1 MAMNRR
7 RELGIF
13 LTWTAMGL
21 LESGKAY
28 VYARLRGGDPTLV
41 GSLIGNM
48 PWWYGW
54 AALTPVAFALA
65 ARFRIDR
72 PPVGRRIAV
81 HVVAAGALSVIH
93 LFAVGMLFFHT
104 RPTGF
109 PSFWKQFDAWTDN
122 FLMLDM
128 LTYVAIVGAWYAM
141 EYYGR
146 ARRSEL
152 SEAQLEAR
160 AAQLESRMT
169 AARLDA
175 LRMELNPHFLFNTLN
190 AISGLVRRKE
200 NEAAVQTLARLGDLL
215 RATLDREGEQEVPLD
230 VELDFLRLYLEIER
244 IRYGDRLT
252 VSFGIEPGTVDALGP
267 TLILQPLVE
276 NAVRHGIAKKPGPGR
291 IEIDA
296 FRAGEDLV
304 LRVMDTGS
312 GFGTLPTNGERGVGL
327 SNTRARIE
335 ELYGAGARL
344 DLANGDDGGA
354 MVTVVLPFHEATQ
367 PAGGT
372 P

>member
-1 MAMNRR
+1 MAANRR

-13 LTWTAMGL
+13 LAWTAMGL

-54 AALTPVAFALA
+54 AALTPVAFVLA
-65 ARFRIDR
+65 RRFRIDR
-72 PPVGRRIAV
+72 RPVGRRIAV
-81 HVVAAGALSVIH
+81 HVVAAGVLSLVH
-93 LFAVGMLFFHT
+93 LLAVGMLFYHT
-104 RPTGF
+104 RPTRF
-109 PSFWKQFDAWTDN
+109 TSFWQQFDSWTDN
-122 FLMLDM
+122 FLMLDV
-128 LTYVAIVGAWYAM
+128 LTYAAIVGGWYAL

-190 AISGLVRRKE
+190 AISGLVRRRE

-244 IRYGDRLT
+244 IRYSDRLT
-252 VSFGIEPGTVDALGP
+252 VSFGIEPATVDALVP

-291 IEIDA
+291 IEIRA
-296 FRAGEDLV
+296 ARAGDELV
-304 LRVMDTGS
+304 LRVIDTGS
-312 GFGTLPTNGERGVGL
+312 GFAALPLNGARGVGL
-327 SNTRARIE
+327 STTIARIE
-335 ELYGAGARL
+335 ELYGTRARL
-344 DLANGDDGGA
+344 ELANGEYGGA
-354 MVTVVLPFHEATQ
+354 VVTVVLPFHEATQ
-367 PAGGT
+367 PEGAMQ
-372 P
+372 